1 MSTSAPLPPSF
12 TPSAADA
19 EAPPARNCVRELR
32 ASGAEPRGF
41 AQSERSE
48 DARSPGLVYTVT
60 SHPNTPDEWAA
71 WDLTRRL
78 LKMRR
83 RTLTRSRVQAEEVPT
98 WPVHLITTT
107 YRPGVEWSPRHIAAC
122 MHGYRQQARRD
133 GVELRYEW
141 VAELQLKRMRRG
153 DSARQC
159 MHYHALVWQPPGYE
173 FPFPDQVGWWPHG
186 MTNVE
191 RARNPVGYIAKYASK
206 GTEGEPLPRGARI
219 SGGGGISLPGRLEVA
234 WWMRPRYVR
243 EAFPVR
249 SDVVRRM
256 RGGGWV
262 NITSGEFLSAEGRR
276 WQT

>member
-1 MSTSAPLPPSF
+1 MPNSAREPTSTGTESAQASVASCAPLGLVHTGTS
-12 TPSAADA
+12 
-19 EAPPARNCVRELR
+19 VRE
-32 ASGAEPRGF
+32 S
-41 AQSERSE
+41 
-48 DARSPGLVYTVT
+48 
-60 SHPNTPDEWAA
+60 PDEWAEWELA
-71 WDLTRRL
+71 RRL
-78 LKMRR
+78 YRMKR
-83 RTLTRSRVQAEEVPT
+83 RTITRARVHAEEVPL
-98 WPVHLITTT
+98 WLVHLITFT
-107 YRPGVEWSPRHIAAC
+107 YRPGAEWSPRHISEC
-122 MHGYRQQARRD
+122 VKHYRRRAESD
-133 GVELRYEW
+133 DVPLRYEW
-141 VAELQLKRMRRG
+141 VAELQLKRMRTRG
-153 DSARQC
+153 ESARQC
-159 MHYHALVWQPPGYE
+159 LHYHALVWQPPGYE